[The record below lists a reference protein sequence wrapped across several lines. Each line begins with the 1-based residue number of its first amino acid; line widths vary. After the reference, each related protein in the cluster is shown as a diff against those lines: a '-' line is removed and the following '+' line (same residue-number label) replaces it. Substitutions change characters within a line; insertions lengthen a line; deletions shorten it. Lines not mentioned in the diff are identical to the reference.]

1 MDRDPRRA
9 LLDNPADAVALQR
22 AGLLAVQAGDRP
34 HALRLLCRAAWL
46 HRDHAVLERQV
57 EETLAPALNEAI
69 SRIQAGALEEAAAIL
84 EPLAGIVEP
93 AGDFARTLG
102 VLRLIQGR
110 DEEAARLNAAS
121 AREDSGLAVAMAAVE
136 GQRADIFVGTVV
148 IPVFNMEE
156 TVERALDSVLAAA
169 DFYRARDPEARIH
182 ICVIDDASPDGS
194 HARAL
199 GWARAHPEQSVAV
212 IAHNRNRGVG
222 PARNLGAASARGG
235 YLWFLDADDVFL
247 PPHLFLT
254 AHVLNVTPEAAFV
267 RTGML
272 FDRIDATITPEWR
285 AASENSYP
293 CNLCVRREC
302 HEFVGGF
309 PEEAPFL
316 PALAEDVA
324 YARALNSLF
333 GGVKIAEKTVHYT
346 MREDNALAR
355 QSAEMTGGPLSAERM
370 RPNARF
376 MGMEILTL
384 RRIAA
389 LKAKRAALA
398 RTRGPTGPSA
408 LPAEEP
414 PAAPLIEK
422 AKELLQ
428 TVEPLRALEPLRR
441 AVALEP
447 GAIPAWFELGVTAHR
462 LQRFGLAL
470 QAFRVVARLQFE
482 AAAARFNVASLL
494 FESSRYAEAFSRLRE
509 TLALQPAYPN
519 ALRLLGWT
527 ARRLGR
533 QGMARAVLGRGLR
546 LDPGNAGLDALFAEV
561 VLDAGDAGEAARH
574 ARRSL
579 ALAPELFE
587 GLVTLAGA
595 LDALRRPDDALR
607 CWERGIRCNPGRAD
621 AFTGRTVN
629 LLTRTLGTPP
639 PPRPAGPDG
648 RRLASTLFGRHGRF
662 GNQLLQYGVLRLY
675 ADLHGLTLEVP
686 SWPGRH
692 LYGLD
697 DPMPGASL
705 PPVPEAEGET
715 AILAS
720 LQGGDVPVLADRD
733 VTGYFCGSTSFL
745 SARRDAFRAF
755 FTPAPRLRACAD
767 GVASRLRAAGGTV
780 VALHL
785 RRGDFGWGR
794 FWIAPESWYL
804 RWLDGVWRGLDRPV
818 LYVATDD
825 PACLEAFAQ
834 YRPLCARDLAE
845 PLPGAEFFTDF
856 HALCQADLVAIS
868 NSSFSFTAS
877 MLNRTARGFHRPDR
891 DREAL
896 VAYDPWNSPV
906 LL

>member
-1 MDRDPRRA
+1 MDWDPRRA
-9 LLDNPADAVALQR
+9 LLDDPADAVALQR

-34 HALRLLCRAAWL
+34 QALRLLFRAARL

-57 EETLAPALNEAI
+57 NETLTPALTDAM
-69 SRIQAGALEEAAAIL
+69 SRIQTGALGEAAAIL
-84 EPLAGIVEP
+84 EPLAAIIEP
-93 AGDFARTLG
+93 MGDFARILG

-110 DEEAARLNAAS
+110 DEEAARLNAVS
-121 AREDSGLAVAMAAVE
+121 THEGSGLAVAVAAVE
-136 GQRADIFVGTVV
+136 EQRAKIFVGTVV
-148 IPVFNMEE
+148 IPVFKMAD

-169 DFYRARDPEARIH
+169 DFYRTRDPRARIH
-182 ICVIDDASPDGS
+182 VCVVDDASPDDS
-194 HARAL
+194 FARAL

-212 IAHNRNRGVG
+212 TALNRNRGVG
-222 PARNLGAASARGG
+222 AARNLGAASARGR
-235 YLWFLDADDVFL
+235 YLWFLDADDFFL

-254 AHVLNVTPEAAFV
+254 AQVLDATPEAGFI

-272 FDRIDATITPEWR
+272 FDRIDAAVTPEWR

-302 HEFVGGF
+302 HDFIGGF
-309 PEEAPFL
+309 PEEAPFC
-316 PALAEDVA
+316 PAMAEDVA
-324 YARALNSLF
+324 YARALGSVF

-355 QSAEMTGGPLSAERM
+355 QSAEMTGGPLSAERR

-384 RRIAA
+384 RRIEA
-389 LKAKRAALA
+389 LKAKRAALEHA
-398 RTRGPTGPSA
+398 RGSA
-408 LPAEEP
+408 GLPFPPAGEP
-414 PAAPLIEK
+414 PTASLIEE
-422 AKELLQ
+422 AKKQLR
-428 TVEPLRALEPLRR
+428 TAEPLRALELLRR

-447 GAIPAWFELGVTAHR
+447 GDAPAWFELGVAAHR
-462 LQRFGLAL
+462 LQGSGLAL
-470 QAFRVVARLQFE
+470 QAFRVIACIQPE

-494 FESSRYAEAFSRLRE
+494 FESEQYAEAFRRLCE

-519 ALRLLGWT
+519 ALHLLGWT
-527 ARRLGR
+527 AQRLGR
-533 QGMARAVLGRGLR
+533 KGLARVVLARGLR
-546 LDPGNAGLDALFAEV
+546 LDPGNTGLNALFAEV
-561 VLDAGDAGEAARH
+561 VLDAGDAEVAARH

-587 GLVTLAGA
+587 GQVTLAGA
-595 LDALRRPDDALR
+595 LDALRRPDDALP
-607 CWERGIRCNPGRAD
+607 CWERAIRCNPGRAE

-629 LLTRTLGTPP
+629 LLTRALGTPP

-648 RRLASTLFGRHGRF
+648 RRLTSTLFGRHGRF

-686 SWPGRH
+686 HWPGRH

-705 PPVPEAEGET
+705 PPVPEAEGEA

-720 LQGGDVPVLADRD
+720 LQGGEVPVLADRD
-733 VTGYFCGSTSFL
+733 VTGYFCGSTAFL
-745 SARRDAFRAF
+745 SAHRDAFRAF
-755 FTPAPRLRACAD
+755 FTPAPRLRPHAD
-767 GVASRLRAAGGTV
+767 GMTGRLRAAGGTV

-804 RWLDGVWRGLDRPV
+804 RWLEDVWPGLDRPV
-818 LYVATDD
+818 LYIATDD
-825 PACLEAFAQ
+825 PACLEAFAH

-845 PLPGAEFFTDF
+845 PIRGAEFFTDF

-896 VAYDPWNSPV
+896 VPYDPWNSPV